1 METRQIQRRRRW
13 HGVVTGFFL
22 AALAPAVL
30 AQTDIEAALN
40 DYDSGKY
47 TEAAPA
53 MQSLA
58 RAGNAVAQYKLS
70 IMHFYGHG
78 VAEDES
84 EAMVWAQRAAA
95 QGDVDAMFFIG
106 TMYVFG
112 DTVHQ
117 TVDDPDVEAAKWF
130 FQAASRGH
138 ADAEYSLGLLF
149 LAGKGVTQSQ
159 EEALKWIG
167 RAAEHGHAS
176 ARDFLAGHRG
186 GH

>member
-1 METRQIQRRRRW
+1 METRLIQRRRGW
-13 HGVVTGFFL
+13 PSSLIGIVLTM
-22 AALAPAVL
+22 LAPMAW
-30 AQTDIEAALN
+30 AQTDIEAALR

-47 TEAAPA
+47 AEAAPA
-53 MQSLA
+53 MRSLA
-58 RAGNAVAQYKLS
+58 RSGNAIAQYKLS
-70 IMHFYGHG
+70 VMHFYGHG

-149 LAGKGVTQSQ
+149 LAGKGVTQNQ
-159 EEALKWIG
+159 DEALKWIN

-176 ARDFLAGHRG
+176 ARDFLSGQRG

>member
-1 METRQIQRRRRW
+1 M
-13 HGVVTGFFL
+13 TGFLL
-22 AALAPAVL
+22 AALASAVF

-40 DYDSGKY
+40 DYDSGNY

-95 QGDVDAMFFIG
+95 QGEVDAMFFIG